1 MPVATFT
8 VVSKPTTSL
17 VLNVADFGLPIIGPV
32 KLSISSI
39 VKFNFSMLF
48 KILTIPN
55 VPILFPINPGVSL
68 AKTESLPKNLSPKSF
83 RKSIILGSQS
93 GPGIISNNFRYLGG
107 LKK

>member
-1 MPVATFT
+1 
-8 VVSKPTTSL
+8 
-17 VLNVADFGLPIIGPV
+17 
-32 KLSISSI
+32 
-39 VKFNFSMLF
+39 MLF

-68 AKTESLPKNLSPKSF
+68 AKTEFLPKNLSPKSF

-93 GPGIISNNFRYLGG
+93 GPGIISNYFRYLGG